1 MIVMLLCNKHKYNIN
16 INRIMD
22 VFQENIKD
30 WVTIDNSIKTATEEL
45 KVMKTKRSEISDTI
59 LDFVET
65 ENLNSTTININNG
78 SLKFGN
84 VKQSNSLT
92 LTYVKSCLE
101 QCISNEDDVKSI
113 MDVIKSSREVKVSS
127 EIKRSYEK

>member
-1 MIVMLLCNKHKYNIN
+1 MLLCNKHKYNIN

-30 WVTIDNSIKTATEEL
+30 WVTIDNSIKSATEQL
-45 KVMKTKRSEISDTI
+45 KLMKTKRSEISDTI

-78 SLKFGN
+78 SLKFGT

-101 QCISNEDDVKSI
+101 QCISNEDDVNSI

>member
-1 MIVMLLCNKHKYNIN
+1 MLLCNKYKYNIN
-16 INRIMD
+16 SYRIMD
-22 VFQENIKD
+22 VFHESIKD
-30 WVTIDNSIKTATEEL
+30 WVTIDNNIKTATETL
-45 KVMKTKRSEISDTI
+45 KDMKTKRSELRDSI
-59 LDFVET
+59 LDYVES

-78 SLKFGN
+78 SLKFGT
-84 VKQSNSLT
+84 VKQSNGLT

-101 QCISNEDDVKSI
+101 QCISNEDDVNSI

>member
-22 VFQENIKD
+22 VFQENIKE

-45 KVMKTKRSEISDTI
+45 KQMKTKRSEISDTI

-78 SLKFGN
+78 SLKFGT
-84 VKQSNSLT
+84 VKQSNGLT

-101 QCISNEDDVKSI
+101 QCISNEEDVNSI

>member
-1 MIVMLLCNKHKYNIN
+1 MIVKLLCNKVKYIFHS
-16 INRIMD
+16 NRIMD
-22 VFQENIKD
+22 EFQENIKD
-30 WVTIDNSIKTATEEL
+30 WVTIDNSIKNATEEL
-45 KVMKTKRSEISDTI
+45 KQMKTKRSEISDTI
-59 LDFVET
+59 LDYVET

-78 SLKFGN
+78 SLKFGT

-101 QCISNEDDVKSI
+101 QCISNEDDINSI

-127 EIKRSYEK
+127 EIKRFYEK

>member
-1 MIVMLLCNKHKYNIN
+1 MLLCNKHKYNIN
-16 INRIMD
+16 SNRIMD

-78 SLKFGN
+78 SLKFGT
-84 VKQSNSLT
+84 VKHSNGLT

-101 QCISNEDDVKSI
+101 QCISNEDDVNSI

>member
-1 MIVMLLCNKHKYNIN
+1 MLLCNKHKYNIN
-16 INRIMD
+16 SNRIMD

-30 WVTIDNSIKTATEEL
+30 WVTIDNSIKSATEEL
-45 KVMKTKRSEISDTI
+45 KQMKTKRSEISDTI

-78 SLKFGN
+78 SLKFGT

-101 QCISNEDDVKSI
+101 QCISNEDDVNSI

>member
-30 WVTIDNSIKTATEEL
+30 WVTIDNSIKSATEQL
-45 KVMKTKRSEISDTI
+45 KLMKTKRSEISDTI

-78 SLKFGN
+78 SLKFGT

-101 QCISNEDDVKSI
+101 QCISNEDDVNSI